1 MLRSPRFTR
10 LAPRCCV
17 IPPRSPAATVVFRSA
32 SRRLVFP
39 WSTCPMTVTI
49 GARVSSA
56 AVADSSKRICLV
68 AAGGASGA
76 SVGASST
83 SSGSGSA
90 TLNPSSVAISAAV
103 SRSIP
108 WFMVAKTPLRIRGLM
123 MSAGLTRRICAS
135 SPTVIDGGSTRI
147 PVSCTCSGFGGRG
160 SGFAR
165 SGRTGRTLLLCFVM
179 LPSFRSLSLSRR
191 DAPDR
196 SHQPLHRLP
205 GHAGPDG
212 SLHEGQPHASHYRST
227 LRVRH
232 ALQYAAHRLR
242 RD

>member
-1 MLRSPRFTR
+1 
-10 LAPRCCV
+10 
-17 IPPRSPAATVVFRSA
+17 
-32 SRRLVFP
+32 
-39 WSTCPMTVTI
+39 
-49 GARVSSA
+49 
-56 AVADSSKRICLV
+56 
-68 AAGGASGA
+68 
-76 SVGASST
+76 
-83 SSGSGSA
+83 
-90 TLNPSSVAISAAV
+90 
-103 SRSIP
+103 
-108 WFMVAKTPLRIRGLM
+108 

-196 SHQPLHRLP
+196 AHQPLHRLP

-212 SLHEGQPHASHYRST
+212 SQREGQPHARHYRST

-242 RD
+242 PDLFAATLAWQSAACKAHTCAPPLCAYLCLTLYRYRISAFRSNHRWAAGSVTCDINAVAS